1 MGYDTDDVDIFN
13 SKKKD
18 PSEFCTD
25 VETEHCFCIASG
37 RQVAI
42 KNKKDK
48 PVNYKFVCP
57 PCSFDWDFKQAVK
70 DLKEEKRAAKDDS
83 DDEKVTR
90 KEARKER
97 RQERKQERRERRQE
111 RRNNKAN
118 GEETAP

>member
-1 MGYDTDDVDIFN
+1 MG
-13 SKKKD
+13 
-18 PSEFCTD
+18 D

-48 PVNYKFVCP
+48 PVNYKFVCT
-57 PCSFDWDFKQAVK
+57 PCSFDWDFKQAIK
-70 DLKEEKRAAKDDS
+70 DFKEEKRAAKDDSDEDDS

-97 RQERKQERRERRQE
+97 RQEHKQERRQE
-111 RRNNKAN
+111 RRNNRAN
-118 GEETAP
+118 AESAP